1 MGEGQWRLRM
11 PWAQTGMLLGMSVTQ
26 PLLAERYRLVRSLGQ
41 GGMGRVWLAR
51 DEVLHR
57 DVAIK
62 EVVPPAGLTPQ
73 ERDEMRMRTLRE
85 ARTAARLNHP
95 SVVRVYDV
103 VRTDVHPWI
112 VMEYVPSR
120 SLHEVIAED
129 GTLPPNQVAQ
139 IGLQVLGALQ
149 AAHRAGVLHRDVKP
163 SNVLL
168 TDDGRVVLTDFG
180 LATMPG
186 EATVTRP
193 GMVLGS
199 PAYISP
205 ERARDGHAGPESDL
219 WSLGATLYAAVEGNS
234 PYQRSSAIATLTA
247 LVTEEPPPARH
258 AGPLRSVL
266 NGLLRKDPA
275 TRIDAEE
282 AERRLRRAAGGGL
295 ASRFG
300 LVPKPRI
307 GAAGP
312 GAATPQPPES
322 PAPLPAAG
330 TLGPVPATRVT
341 GRAAAGGAVA
351 ARGAAAAAGGAVAA
365 SAAGGAV
372 GAAASGASDA
382 ADAGSKAATPAESA
396 AAATAVVTPA
406 EGTPSEKTS
415 APGAPAGKPPA
426 AVVPANGAPT
436 AVVAATEGASTTASA
451 EASPATKASAVQTP
465 AVVPAGAA
473 DRTAVIKPSRPAGE
487 PTSVVA
493 RPASAPATGEV
504 PPLPADGAEKVERP
518 APVVAAWGAKA
529 GAHASRVATRV
540 RSAPKPW
547 LFAAGIAVLAVLAL
561 LIVVTSGGGP
571 ARKPQAPAAKPTA
584 AATSGAPAA
593 PVAPSTPA
601 AAGPSQQQPTPPPAA
616 PALPEG
622 WQMYTDPTG
631 FSVAAPVGWNVSVE
645 GTIRYFRDPNG
656 GRVFGIDQSNQ
667 PNMDPVGDWT
677 NQERQRAGGFYRG
690 YQRIRIEPV
699 NYFVACADWEFTY
712 DQGGTRAHVINR
724 GVVTSDHQAYGIW
737 WSTPDSSWQDNYK
750 YFELITRTFKPK
762 P

>member
-1 MGEGQWRLRM
+1 
-11 PWAQTGMLLGMSVTQ
+11 MLLGMSVTQ

-330 TLGPVPATRVT
+330 TPGPVPATRVT

-426 AVVPANGAPT
+426 AVVPANEAPT

>member
-1 MGEGQWRLRM
+1 
-11 PWAQTGMLLGMSVTQ
+11 
-26 PLLAERYRLVRSLGQ
+26 
-41 GGMGRVWLAR
+41 
-51 DEVLHR
+51 
-57 DVAIK
+57 
-62 EVVPPAGLTPQ
+62 
-73 ERDEMRMRTLRE
+73 
-85 ARTAARLNHP
+85 
-95 SVVRVYDV
+95 
-103 VRTDVHPWI
+103 
-112 VMEYVPSR
+112 
-120 SLHEVIAED
+120 
-129 GTLPPNQVAQ
+129 
-139 IGLQVLGALQ
+139 
-149 AAHRAGVLHRDVKP
+149 
-163 SNVLL
+163 
-168 TDDGRVVLTDFG
+168 
-180 LATMPG
+180 
-186 EATVTRP
+186 
-193 GMVLGS
+193 
-199 PAYISP
+199 
-205 ERARDGHAGPESDL
+205 
-219 WSLGATLYAAVEGNS
+219 
-234 PYQRSSAIATLTA
+234 
-247 LVTEEPPPARH
+247 
-258 AGPLRSVL
+258 VL

-282 AERRLRRAAGGGL
+282 AERRLRRAASGGL

-330 TLGPVPATRVT
+330 TPGPVPATRVT
-341 GRAAAGGAVA
+341 GRAAAGRAVA